1 MYIIFHQ
8 GDSGGPVI
16 CNDVKRLVGTL
27 SFGLECDGSTPSV
40 NTRTSAYLD
49 WIKTTINTN
58 GNKQN
63 NKDKKD
69 KKEKKIRKARTI
81 RRERERKTE
90 KITDFKIET

>member
-58 GNKQN
+58 GNKKN

-69 KKEKKIRKARTI
+69 KKGKNNTKGKRKKNRKNNRL
-81 RRERERKTE
+81 
-90 KITDFKIET
+90 

>member
-49 WIKTTINTN
+49 WIKTTINE
-58 GNKQN
+58 NKTN

-69 KKEKKIRKARTI
+69 KKDKKSKNNTKGKRKKN
-81 RRERERKTE
+81 RKNNRL
-90 KITDFKIET
+90 